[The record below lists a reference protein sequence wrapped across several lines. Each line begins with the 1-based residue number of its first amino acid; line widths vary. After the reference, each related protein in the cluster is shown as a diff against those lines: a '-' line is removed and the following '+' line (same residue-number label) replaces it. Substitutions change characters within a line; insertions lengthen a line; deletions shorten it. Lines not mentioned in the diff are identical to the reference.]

1 MSNNR
6 DPLCE
11 YGAAGGEREFQAEEI
26 MRAKP
31 LGRKSLICL
40 SLERPVGP
48 GCKF

>member
-31 LGRKSLICL
+31 LGRKSLICFK
-40 SLERPVGP
+40 SRKASGARM
-48 GCKF
+48 